1 MRESRCVLGELAE
14 EAQIIDVEEAKIVDA
29 ILEHGDARRSQP
41 WRRNLAWR
49 DGASLTGTAHE
60 LSEFLHRLLEPP

>member
-1 MRESRCVLGELAE
+1 MREGRYVSGELVE
-14 EAQIIDVEEAKIVDA
+14 EAQVVGVEEAKIVDA
-29 ILEHGDARRSQP
+29 VLEHGDAHRSQP

>member
-1 MRESRCVLGELAE
+1 VDD
-14 EAQIIDVEEAKIVDA
+14 AQVVTVEGAKIVDA
-29 ILEHGDARRSQP
+29 VLEHGDTHRSQP

-49 DGASLTGTAHE
+49 DVAALTGAAHE